1 MKPTKNQT
9 AANNFDKLF
18 RINDQI
24 KAPEVRVIDHEGKMV
39 GVIPTSEAIK
49 MSQDVGLD
57 LIEVSPNVT
66 PPVCKISNFGK
77 MRYELQKKASD
88 AKKKQKVVETK
99 EIKVRQNI
107 DKHDLE
113 IKLRHV
119 REFLA
124 EGNKVKFSLRFR
136 GREMAH
142 IDLAVILFD
151 KVKADLGDLIKV
163 EYAPRMEGKQMI
175 MIVAP
180 NK

>member
-88 AKKKQKVVETK
+88 AKKKQKVVELK
-99 EIKVRQNI
+99 E
-107 DKHDLE
+107 
-113 IKLRHV
+113 
-119 REFLA
+119 
-124 EGNKVKFSLRFR
+124 S
-136 GREMAH
+136 
-142 IDLAVILFD
+142 
-151 KVKADLGDLIKV
+151 
-163 EYAPRMEGKQMI
+163 YRMI
-175 MIVAP
+175 
-180 NK
+180 

>member
-99 EIKVRQNI
+99 EVKMSFNIGKGDYDVKIKHTHKFI
-107 DKHDLE
+107 EKGH
-113 IKLRHV
+113 
-119 REFLA
+119 
-124 EGNKVKFSLRFR
+124 KVKISIRMK
-136 GREMAH
+136 GREITHVEIAKEMMNN
-142 IDLAVILFD
+142 I
-151 KVKADLGDLIKV
+151 VKDTEEFAKPEVGPRLEGMQMIVVLIK
-163 EYAPRMEGKQMI
+163 K
-175 MIVAP
+175 
-180 NK
+180 